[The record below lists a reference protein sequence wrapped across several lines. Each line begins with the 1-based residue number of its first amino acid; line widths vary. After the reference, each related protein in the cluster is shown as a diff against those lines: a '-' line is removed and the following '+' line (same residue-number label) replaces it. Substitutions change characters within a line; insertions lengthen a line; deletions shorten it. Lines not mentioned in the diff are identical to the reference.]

1 LFVGAVKPSHFQV
14 TNPLPVR
21 PNTARAAAGKAVRS
35 LARPDEWAIE
45 MLLMVDGRNFTL
57 ERGEYV
63 RQVIRDNS
71 PEIVI
76 PKAAQMRFTVTM
88 LTKAL
93 HAVAL
98 RGWNVLYLLPLKT
111 GAVPFVQGR
120 IDPIIES
127 NPELAEQFKAVD
139 NRLHKQSAKKFN
151 LYIRGT
157 NIKNELQEVPV
168 DFEVWDERDRMV
180 EENLGDARH
189 RMDGSKVK
197 KLVMLSTP
205 TVEGHGIYSDDA
217 WDISDQHR
225 WEVPCPGCNRFQS
238 LNYDDKAL
246 DYSNLRIGN
255 DRNDCVLEC
264 AYCKRRFTDEERPFL
279 NALGRW
285 SPHNPDGELRG
296 YHINQFNSPTQTLPE
311 IMRDYFKGQREV
323 KYLKAFWNQSM
334 GQPFTSAGDRFT
346 VELLDKCRERYDIG
360 GIPASYLQVGI
371 DVGTMI
377 HVWCWTKVRD
387 VRRLWQV
394 KIFQNFDQL
403 HKWLSSLP
411 QWVGVIDAHPEKSK
425 SRELCLAFPGRLYM
439 GFEQDRDQQGEIA
452 HFSPVKYK
460 EAPEVKIDRTLAFDT
475 VIGEFMHGHARLPSN
490 ARELGEHLPR
500 KDYNGVYAHMIQQA
514 RVEEENVRGILIARW
529 KRNRNPD
536 HWHHACMFATIAG
549 LTVPPLL
556 VPGGF
561 SSTMNKN
568 LIASR

>member
-1 LFVGAVKPSHFQV
+1 MSNALSSKRGASA
-14 TNPLPVR
+14 TSSSRGVR
-21 PNTARAAAGKAVRS
+21 N
-35 LARPDEWAIE
+35 LARPDEWAID
-45 MLLMVDGRNFTL
+45 MGLRVDGHHFTL
-57 ERGEYV
+57 EKGEYV

-88 LTKAL
+88 LVKSL
-93 HAVAL
+93 HAVAI

-127 NPELAEQFKAVD
+127 NPNLAAEFKAVD
-139 NRLHKQSAKKFN
+139 NRLHKQSEKKFN

-168 DFEVWDERDRMV
+168 DFQVWDERDRMI

-189 RMDGSKVK
+189 RMDGSQIK

-217 WDISDQHR
+217 WEISDQHR
-225 WEVPCPGCNRFQS
+225 WEIPCPGCNRFQS

-246 DYSNLRIGN
+246 DYNNLRIGS
-255 DRNDCVLEC
+255 DRFDCAIEC
-264 AYCKRRFTDEERPFL
+264 AFCHKRISDEERPFL
-279 NALGRW
+279 NARGRW
-285 SPHNPDGELRG
+285 TPHNPDGSTRG

-334 GQPFTSAGDRFT
+334 GLPFTSTGDRFT
-346 VELLDKCRERYDIG
+346 VELLDSCREKYDIG
-360 GIPASYLQVGI
+360 GIPSSHLAVGI
-371 DVGTMI
+371 DVGTLI
-377 HVWCWTKVRD
+377 HAWAWMKVRN

-394 KIFQNFDQL
+394 KLFQNFDQL
-403 HKWLSSLP
+403 DKWLYNLP

-425 SRELCLAFPGRLYM
+425 SREFCLKYHGRLYM

-452 HFSPVKYK
+452 QFDSVKYQ

-475 VIGEFMHGHARLPSN
+475 VIGEFLNGRARLPYT

-514 RVEEENVRGILIARW
+514 RVEEENSRGIVIARW

-549 LTVPPLL
+549 LTVPPLQI
-556 VPGGF
+556 PGGF
-561 SSTMNKN
+561 ANTMNKN
-568 LIASR
+568 LIRNA